1 MDGVRQAQSI
11 KELRSV
17 YDMISLKGKA
27 ALITGAA
34 GGIGRST
41 AAAMA
46 ELGAKVA
53 LMDIPQQ
60 EGRLKENA
68 AAIKERYGA
77 EAIYVLGDVSSP
89 DSVQSF
95 VNETVKAFGTIDI
108 LHNNAGIGIKPD
120 NAEMD
125 FEQWNKIVGVN
136 LNGAMLTAQAVMRV
150 MKEHKHGGSI
160 VTTSSMSGLI
170 VNTGIGYA
178 STKAAVRHMT
188 DAMAMELAPFG
199 IRCNSVCYGF
209 ILSGMHENMNQDN
222 SKLND
227 LYDMF
232 GKNTP
237 IGFIG
242 DLSDAVGCVVFL
254 ASDLS
259 RFATGSTVVVDGG
272 YTTR

>member
-1 MDGVRQAQSI
+1 M
-11 KELRSV
+11 L
-17 YDMISLKGKA
+17 SLKGKT

-53 LMDIPQQ
+53 LMDVRQQ
-60 EGRLKENA
+60 EERLKDHVN
-68 AAIKERYGA
+68 AIKERYGA
-77 EAIYVLGDVSSP
+77 EAIYVLGDVTSP
-89 DSVQSF
+89 ESVQAF
-95 VNETVKAFGTIDI
+95 TDETVHAFGTIDI

-120 NAEMD
+120 NAEIE
-125 FEQWNKIVGVN
+125 FSQWNKIVSVN
-136 LNGAMLTAQAVMRV
+136 LHGAMLTAQAVMRV
-150 MKEHKHGGSI
+150 MKAHKHGGSI
-160 VTTSSMSGLI
+160 ITTSSMSGLI

-188 DAMAMELAPFG
+188 NAMAMELAPFG

-232 GKNTP
+232 ASNTP
-237 IGFIG
+237 LGVIG

-259 RFATGSTVVVDGG
+259 RFATGSTVVIDGG